1 MRLHRTNLLILT
13 LASAMGMASL
23 GCQGSSEGGG
33 SSSGGKGGSSANGGA
48 GQQAAGGN
56 AGNAG
61 TTAGGG
67 TNATPEPD
75 VTGQTTGVQPPSA
88 YVAKVK
94 RLLNGGA
101 PTSEELA
108 MVTANPASLKTL
120 IDTWMTHPTF
130 KAKMLTFFTEAFQQG
145 GNNVAALTDQLPQ
158 FQTAGVNSL
167 NSITQTF
174 PLTAWDIVEN
184 NRPFTEVATTRKFM
198 ANTALLVML
207 AYADLTP
214 TESNKKEITV
224 YNRSI
229 PSITAPVDLTDS
241 ASRKVFRLPDAIV
254 ERDAT
259 GGTCADPAVI
269 NHDNFLRVLLGAY
282 HSANCEPRKL
292 SVPILTEA
300 DFSDWRMVEIT
311 SRKSSDAPTVYYNIP
326 AMRKASTIALKQ
338 PRVGFFSTLAFLARA
353 GTNEDNDFRVTTN
366 QTLIVALGRAFDDE
380 DVTIPVRTA
389 AITAD
394 HVAPGSVCYGCHV
407 SLDPMRNYFANDYAF
422 TFRPPTTARNGET
435 SFGFRDVV
443 KDGGDLF
450 TFADTLAKHPDFPMG
465 WTQRMCYWA
474 NSQACDE
481 EDPEFLRVK
490 DAFVASK
497 FKWKTL
503 IRELFSSPL
512 VTGATET
519 QTQKTT
525 SGTIVSINRRS
536 HLCADI
542 ANRLNLPTLCE
553 TDSTLAKFA
562 IAIPDDEYGRGAV
575 APMQPTEPS
584 LLNSGSLGAACDRMS
599 TQVVDGGANTSRI
612 VSSNVDVSLDF
623 LVAQII
629 GVPSGDPRF
638 APLRK
643 ILQDHITAARA
654 AKASA
659 RDAMRSAFS
668 LACQSPIAAGIG
680 L

>member
-1 MRLHRTNLLILT
+1 
-13 LASAMGMASL
+13 LASF
-23 GCQGSSEGGG
+23 GCQGTAGGG
-33 SSSGGKGGSSANGGA
+33 GANTGGKGGNSVNGGA
-48 GQQAAGGN
+48 GQAAGGNGGN
-56 AGNAG
+56 AGNAAGG
-61 TTAGGG
+61 TTN
-67 TNATPEPD
+67 TTPAPD
-75 VTGQTTGVQPPSA
+75 VTGQTKGVQPPSA
-88 YVAKVK
+88 YVAKIK

-108 MVTANPASLKTL
+108 MVTANPASLKPL

-130 KAKMLTFFTEAFQQG
+130 KAKMLTLFAEALQQG
-145 GNNVAALTDQLPQ
+145 GNTLNTLTDQLPQ
-158 FQTAGVNSL
+158 VQTANATALDTIASM
-167 NSITQTF
+167 F
-174 PLTAWDIVEN
+174 PLTAWDIVEHD
-184 NRPFTEVATTRKFM
+184 RPFTEVVTTRKFM
-198 ANTALLVML
+198 ANTALLMIL

-214 TESNKKEITV
+214 IESAKKEITV
-224 YNRSI
+224 YNRTV
-229 PSITAPVDLTDS
+229 PSITAPVDLSDS
-241 ASRKVFRLPDAIV
+241 ASRKVFKLPDAV
-254 ERDAT
+254 VARDGN
-259 GGTCADPAVI
+259 GGTCADPAI
-269 NHDNFLRVLLGAY
+269 IKHDDMLKVLLGTY

-292 SVPILTEA
+292 SAPILTDA

-311 SRKSSDAPTVYYNIP
+311 TRKSTDVPTAYYNIP
-326 AMRKASTIALKQ
+326 ALRKASTIALKQ
-338 PRVGFFSTLAFLARA
+338 PRIGFFTTLAFLARA

-366 QTLIVALGRAFDDE
+366 QTLIVALGHAFDDE

-394 HVAPGSVCYGCHV
+394 HVLPGTVCYSCHV

-435 SFGFRDVV
+435 SFGFRDVT

-450 TFADTLAKHPDFPMG
+450 TLADTLAKHPDFPMG
-465 WTQRMCYWA
+465 WTQRMCYWST
-474 NSQACDE
+474 SQSCDE

-512 VTGATET
+512 VTGAAET

-525 SGTIVSINRRS
+525 NGTIVSINRRS
-536 HLCADI
+536 HMCADI
-542 ANRLNLPTLCE
+542 ANRLNLPTLCK
-553 TDSTLAKFA
+553 TDTTLLKFA

-575 APMQPTEPS
+575 APMQPTEPT
-584 LLNSGSLGAACDRMS
+584 LLNSGSLGAVCDRVAA
-599 TQVVDGGANTSRI
+599 QVVDGGANTTRI
-612 VSSNVDVSLDF
+612 MSANVDASLDF
-623 LVAQII
+623 LVTQMM
-629 GVPSGDPRF
+629 GVPTGDPRF

-643 ILQDHITAARA
+643 ILQDHTTAARA